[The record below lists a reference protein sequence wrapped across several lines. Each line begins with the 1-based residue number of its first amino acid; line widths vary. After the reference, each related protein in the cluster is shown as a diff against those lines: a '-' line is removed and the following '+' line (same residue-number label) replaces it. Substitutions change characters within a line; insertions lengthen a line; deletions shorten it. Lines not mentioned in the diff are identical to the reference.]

1 MGEKMLQLLYR
12 SFDVQLSTE
21 EQEQLDSALK
31 KSADLRKEKE
41 RITQMRNN
49 IADKKSASFKP
60 FFADRVMQRIREKT
74 IQAQTDIFYDSL
86 FTFFKPV
93 MIAVIIL
100 IITITFYNMGSTNQF
115 SLAGALAIPQVTIE
129 DAYDPSLT
137 LNYGVNEN
145 EY

>member
-12 SFDVQLSTE
+12 SFDMPLSFK
-21 EQEQLDSALK
+21 EQELLNAALK
-31 KSADLRKEKE
+31 KSAYLRKEKE
-41 RITQMRNN
+41 RIAHMRQN
-49 IADKKSASFKP
+49 IAEGKNTTFKP

-74 IQAQTDIFYDSL
+74 IPVETDRLYDSL
-86 FTFFKPV
+86 FSIFKPV

-100 IITITFYNMGSTNQF
+100 IITITFYNMGTTKQF
-115 SLAGALAIPQVTIE
+115 TLAGALAVPQITIE

-137 LNYGVNEN
+137 LNYGVNED

>member
-1 MGEKMLQLLYR
+1 MGENMLQLLYR
-12 SFDVQLSTE
+12 SFDAQLSAE

-31 KSADLRKEKE
+31 KSAELRTEQE
-41 RITQMRNN
+41 RIAQMRRN
-49 IADKKSASFKP
+49 IAEQNTASFKP

-74 IQAQTDIFYDSL
+74 TQTESDVLYDSM
-86 FTFFKPV
+86 FRFFKPV

-100 IITITFYNMGSTNQF
+100 IITITFYNIGSTKQF
-115 SLAGALAIPQVTIE
+115 SLAGALAVPQVTIE

-137 LNYGVNEN
+137 FNYGVNEN